1 MSSSHKML
9 SIFEAKIS
17 DLQQALTAG
26 NLTSV
31 DLVSKYLTRIAT
43 FDSNGPRLNSVCVLN
58 PKVFEEAQASDDYRA
73 SGRPPRP
80 LEGIPY
86 LVKDSFKVEDMTVAA
101 GSPAFVDLVSSSDSA
116 IVESLR
122 AAGAIVL
129 GKTNMPAMAD
139 GGGQRGVYGR
149 AESPYNPRYLTTAF
163 ASGSSNG
170 SGTSIAASFASFGF
184 AGETVSSGRAPASN
198 NALVG
203 YSPSRGVIPI
213 RGQWPLYSTCDVVT
227 PHTRSMRDLFDILN
241 VIVRDDP
248 KPEGDFWRT
257 QQFVPIPL
265 SSQVRPINYHSLANP
280 GSLRGKLIA
289 VPKCFVGDG
298 DTCLEPNVFTD
309 PVRNLFAQAR
319 RDLEAL
325 GATLVETT
333 FPLLEKYDKKLYP
346 GQSANVEG
354 FTEDW
359 MSIERCKFIAMGWDD
374 FLRQNGSKAFP
385 NLTVADPKVVHPIIA
400 PMDDPRLHTE
410 KENHVR
416 YEDMI
421 DAVRDRRETLYD
433 VPGVDSAARS
443 LEAARRKDL
452 ELWMDNNGFDCLV
465 FPTNGDVAR
474 ADVDERV
481 DSMIHALQDGVKYSN
496 GGRALKHLGVPA
508 VTVPMGTMS
517 GSGMPVGLTFCGKG
531 WSDSSL
537 LEYCFAYETFTERRT
552 SPSFTPALPSDFI
565 DLTSVVGPGNAPSLR
580 VETIDSENADSTEFR
595 IRKVRLT
602 GTVKDAPSIDLLVDD
617 QLARNLKANTE
628 SCTWEWS
635 GEIKRPKVFE
645 RYPTMHT
652 VPKDQFLVRILAK
665 SRNGRSAGLLLLID

>member
-1 MSSSHKML
+1 MSTPKTL
-9 SIFEAKIS
+9 SIFEAQIS

-31 DLVSKYLTRIAT
+31 DLVSKYLNRIAT
-43 FDSNGPRLNSVCVLN
+43 YDSNGPRLNSVCVLN
-58 PKVFEEAQASDDYRA
+58 RRVFEEAQASDNYRA

-86 LVKDSFKVEDMTVAA
+86 LVKDSFKVDEMTVAA
-101 GSPAFVDLVSSSDSA
+101 GSPAFVDLMSSSDSA

-149 AESPYNPRYLTTAF
+149 AESPYNLEYLTTAF

-213 RGQWPLYSTCDVVT
+213 RGQWPLYPTCDVVT
-227 PHTRSMRDLFDILN
+227 PHTRTMRDLFDILN
-241 VIVRDDP
+241 VIVRGDP
-248 KPEGDFWRT
+248 KPEGDFWRM

-280 GSLRGKLIA
+280 GSLRGKRIA
-289 VPKCFVGDG
+289 IPKCFIGDG

-309 PVRNLFAQAR
+309 QVRDLFNQAR

-325 GATLVETT
+325 GATLIETT

-359 MSIERCKFIAMGWDD
+359 ISIERCKFIAMGWDD
-374 FLRQNGSKAFP
+374 FLRQNGSKLFP
-385 NLTVADPKVVHPIIA
+385 NLTVADPKVIHPIIA

-421 DAVRDRRETLYD
+421 DAVRDRRETLFD
-433 VPGVDSAARS
+433 VPGIGPAVRS
-443 LEAARRKDL
+443 LEAARRRDL
-452 ELWMDNNGFDCLV
+452 ELWMDVNGFDCLV
-465 FPTNGDVAR
+465 FPTNGDVAL

-508 VTVPMGTMS
+508 VTIPMGTMS
-517 GSGMPVGLTFCGKG
+517 GSGMPVGLTFAGRG
-531 WSDSSL
+531 WSDSQL
-537 LEYCFAYETFTERRT
+537 LEYCFAYETFTKRRT
-552 SPSFTPALPSDFI
+552 SPASTPALSSDLI
-565 DLTSVVGPGNAPSLR
+565 DLISVIRPGLAPSLR
-580 VETIDSENADSTEFR
+580 VIKVERENVVDRESQ
-595 IRKVRLT
+595 IRKIYLA
-602 GTVKDAPSIDLLVDD
+602 GIVKDAASVDLLVDD
-617 QLARNLKANTE
+617 QPTRNITTHSE
-628 SCTWEWS
+628 SGRFQWS
-635 GEIKRPKVFE
+635 GVIKRSKVLE
-645 RYPTMHT
+645 RYPTMHA
-652 VPKDQFLVRILAK
+652 VPKDQFLVRVLAK
-665 SRNGRSAGLLLLID
+665 SLNGRSAGVLLLID